1 MSRRPERL
9 PKIYKYFKENDK
21 HLAGILNLDP
31 EGKNFKKVK
40 KAFHNQYEELFFF
53 HINNP
58 DLRFGQCLIVKGITP
73 DLDGVFS
80 REESSYLI
88 ENGCFEQRDFM
99 LWGTYGKSGKDSIQY
114 KFVDELTSE
123 HIQNIFYDG
132 VQGIYQKVF
141 KEILIERE
149 NK

>member
-1 MSRRPERL
+1 MRRPERL

-58 DLRFGQCLIVKGITP
+58 DLRFGQHLIIKQITP
-73 DLDGVFS
+73 DLDGVFGK
-80 REESSYLI
+80 EELNYLI
-88 ENGCFEQRDFM
+88 ENNCFKERELM
-99 LWGTYGKSGKDSIQY
+99 LWGTYGISGRDKIQH

-123 HIQNIFYDG
+123 HIQNILNDN
-132 VQGIYQKVF
+132 ISTPRYQKVF